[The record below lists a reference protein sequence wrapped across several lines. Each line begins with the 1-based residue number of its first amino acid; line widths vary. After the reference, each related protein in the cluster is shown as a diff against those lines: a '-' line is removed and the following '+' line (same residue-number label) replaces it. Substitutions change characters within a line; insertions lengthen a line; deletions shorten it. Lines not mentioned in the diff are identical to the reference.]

1 MSAEQRYFTDQ
12 LDVLFILAYVDR
24 ELHNIVILQFI
35 SPRFVQNLIIV
46 EQTNVVTTALF
57 WLVSSSREMS
67 TIPPD
72 VDHDMLPTQTWYGNV
87 A

>member
-1 MSAEQRYFTDQ
+1 MSAEQRYLTDQ
-12 LDVLFILAYVDR
+12 LDVLFILAYFDR

-35 SPRFVQNLIIV
+35 SPGFVQNLIIV
-46 EQTNVVTTALF
+46 EQTNIVTTALL

-72 VDHDMLPTQTWYGNV
+72 VDHDMLPTQNWYGNI

>member
-1 MSAEQRYFTDQ
+1 MSAEQRFFTDQ

-46 EQTNVVTTALF
+46 EQTNIVTTAL
-57 WLVSSSREMS
+57 M
-67 TIPPD
+67 
-72 VDHDMLPTQTWYGNV
+72 
-87 A
+87 